1 MPAGTILLL
10 GDDFRSNAK
19 LALSLS
25 RRGWETPPT
34 PASWETIV
42 PPAPTHALVNMR
54 EDAIT
59 CLDLLSQMRRSYPAC
74 RLVVVAGWA
83 SIGAA
88 LEAARRGASDLL
100 TKPVSIDQVEA
111 ALQGTELALEA
122 SVPSLEMVEWE
133 HIQRILLQ
141 TGGNV
146 SRTARLLGIDRR
158 TLQRKLT
165 RHPPGR

>member
-1 MPAGTILLL
+1 MLGGNILLL

-34 PASWETIV
+34 PASWETI
-42 PPAPTHALVNMR
+42 PTTPTHALVNMR

-59 CLDLLSQMRRSYPAC
+59 CLDLLTQLRKSFPAC

-111 ALQGTELALEA
+111 SLAGRELALDA
-122 SVPSLEMVEWE
+122 SVPSLEKVEWE

-158 TLQRKLT
+158 TLQRKLA

>member
-1 MPAGTILLL
+1 M

-19 LALSLS
+19 IAPSLS
-25 RRGWETPPT
+25 RRGWEI
-34 PASWETIV
+34 A
-42 PPAPTHALVNMR
+42 PAPSSWDTPEIDDPSHALINMR

-59 CLDLLSQMRRSYPAC
+59 CLDLLTHLRKAFPAC

-88 LEAARRGASDLL
+88 LEAARRGAADLL
-100 TKPVSIDQVEA
+100 TKPVSIDQIEA
-111 ALQGTELALEA
+111 SLDGARLALDA
-122 SVPSLEMVEWE
+122 SVPSLEKVEWE

-146 SRTARLLGIDRR
+146 SRTARMLGIDRR

>member
-1 MPAGTILLL
+1 ML

-19 LALSLS
+19 IAQSLS
-25 RRGWETPPT
+25 RRGWELPQA
-34 PASWETIV
+34 PASWEATT
-42 PPAPTHALVNMR
+42 PTPTHALVNMR

-59 CLDLLSQMRRSYPAC
+59 CLDLLGQLRKAFPGC
-74 RLVVVAGWA
+74 RLVVMAGWA

-100 TKPVSIDQVEA
+100 TKPVSIDQLEA
-111 ALQGTELALEA
+111 SLTGTELGLDA
-122 SVPSLEMVEWE
+122 SVPSLEKVEWE

-158 TLQRKLT
+158 TLQRKLA